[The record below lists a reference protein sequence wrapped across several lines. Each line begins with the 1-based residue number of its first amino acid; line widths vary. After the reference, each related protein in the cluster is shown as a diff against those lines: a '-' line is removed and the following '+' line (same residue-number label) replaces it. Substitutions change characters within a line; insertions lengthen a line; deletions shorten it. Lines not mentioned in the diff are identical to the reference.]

1 MLIVL
6 VLFFLVA
13 ITNNCSRTNSIHI
26 FFSRCVHRFGRGPHY
41 VRIHVELRGNKED
54 DDATTEFFVV
64 KMADVSLMPIS
75 VSSFLG
81 QVEHGFWNEKEFD
94 INAGHILLASGDDAD
109 VKDVANIDDLTNL
122 GIASPIY
129 GEYNPLRP
137 HSELTLGFVAN
148 RPTPHFY
155 INLQD
160 NEEVHG
166 RLSDQDHHF
175 VDGEADPSFA
185 DIIDGKDVVSRVV
198 EQVPF
203 YEFNGQKKTVKIVR
217 AAIDSDYTPP
227 SLR

>member
-1 MLIVL
+1 MKCC
-6 VLFFLVA
+6 
-13 ITNNCSRTNSIHI
+13 NNSRTNAIHI
-26 FFSRCVHRFGRGPHY
+26 FFSCRVYRFRRGPHY
-41 VRIHVELRGNKED
+41 VRIHVEIGGD
-54 DDATTEFFVV
+54 DEVDNATTEFFVV
-64 KMADVSLMPIS
+64 KMANVSLMPIS

-81 QVEHGFWNEKEFD
+81 QVESGFWNGKEFD
-94 INAGHILLASGDDAD
+94 INAGHILLASGGDDGD
-109 VKDVANIDDLTNL
+109 KGVANIDDLTNL

-155 INLQD
+155 INLRD

-175 VDGEADPSFA
+175 VDGDADPSFA

-198 EQVPF
+198 KQVPF
-203 YEFNGQKKTVKIVR
+203 YEVNGQKKTVKIVR
-217 AAIDSDYTPP
+217 AEIDSDYTPP

>member
-1 MLIVL
+1 
-6 VLFFLVA
+6 
-13 ITNNCSRTNSIHI
+13 
-26 FFSRCVHRFGRGPHY
+26 
-41 VRIHVELRGNKED
+41 
-54 DDATTEFFVV
+54 
-64 KMADVSLMPIS
+64 MPIS

-81 QVEHGFWNEKEFD
+81 QVQHGFWNDKEFD
-94 INAGHILLASGDDAD
+94 INAGHILLASGGDAD
-109 VKDVANIDDLTNL
+109 DEDAANLDELTNL

-155 INLQD
+155 INLRD

-203 YEFNGQKKTVKIVR
+203 YENNGQKKTVKIVR
-217 AAIDSDYTPP
+217 AEIDPACTPP

>member
-1 MLIVL
+1 MYFV
-6 VLFFLVA
+6 
-13 ITNNCSRTNSIHI
+13 S
-26 FFSRCVHRFGRGPHY
+26 RFGKGPHY
-41 VRIHVELRGNKED
+41 VRIHVEVDGDEEGDN
-54 DDATTEFFVV
+54 ATTEFFVAR
-64 KMADVSLMPIS
+64 MADISLMPIS

-81 QVEHGFWNEKEFD
+81 QVDYGFWNDKELD
-94 INAGHILLASGDDAD
+94 INAGHILLASGGDAD
-109 VKDVANIDDLTNL
+109 DEYGANIDELTNL

-155 INLQD
+155 INLRD

-185 DIIDGKDVVSRVV
+185 DIVEGKDAVRRVA
-198 EQVPF
+198 ERVPF
-203 YEFNGQKKTVKIVR
+203 YELNGQKKTAKIVR
-217 AAIDSDYTPP
+217 AEIVSDYTPP